1 MPTFIKENK
10 MEISAKEARS
20 KLSFL
25 LKKAEEGSE
34 IVIAR
39 RGKRVARLIAAEDRV
54 KRLPTLRSFRASVKI
69 KGLSLGAVISRERE
83 EARY

>member
-1 MPTFIKENK
+1 M
-10 MEISAKEARS
+10 
-20 KLSFL
+20 LSSL

-39 RGKRVARLIAAEDRV
+39 RGKRVARLTAAENRM
-54 KRLPTLRSFRASVKI
+54 KRLPSLTDFRAGAI
-69 KGLSLGAVISRERE
+69 LGAVVSRERE